1 MDKIQEEWN
10 QHGFMKDRSCLT
22 LTIHLYEKIRSVDLD
37 ARNPINVKYLDS
49 TNLFDTVINYS
60 LLSN

>member
-1 MDKIQEEWN
+1 MDKTQEEWN

-22 LTIHLYEKIRSVDLD
+22 LTIYLYEKIRVDLD

-49 TNLFDTVINYS
+49 TNLFDTVINNS